1 MSSSSDWTVETIEI
15 PPSVLWKRTLMLS
28 VVSVGIGLGIGY
40 IMGRS
45 FPSKETPASSP
56 RQPVTR
62 ARFLPI
68 PDMDPGERN
77 VVSGDEVPSVRMPRA
92 SDTPEQILPA
102 VGKARPALMRMEMEA
117 QPQADKG

>member
-77 VVSGDEVPSVRMPRA
+77 VVSGDEVPAVRMPRA